1 MTRAQHYLWALPPA
15 VAGQHGDLATFRA
28 CCRLV
33 RGFLLT
39 DDEALSILQDWNAH
53 CQPPWTERELAAKV
67 RHARRYGRE
76 PLGGLLATQV
86 RSESWKR

>member
-1 MTRAQHYLWALPPA
+1 MRRAQHYLSALPPA
-15 VAGQHGDLATFRA
+15 VAGQHGDLAPFRA

-39 DDEALSILQDWNAH
+39 DDEALSILQDWNAR

-76 PLGGLLATQV
+76 PLGGLLAPHV